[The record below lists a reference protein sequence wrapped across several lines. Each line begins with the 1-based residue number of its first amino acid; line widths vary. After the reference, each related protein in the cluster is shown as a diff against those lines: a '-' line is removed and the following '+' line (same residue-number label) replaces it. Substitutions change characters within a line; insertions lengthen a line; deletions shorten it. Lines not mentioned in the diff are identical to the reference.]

1 MKWDIHWLQFTHL
14 GIHPPNSTHEATSAC
29 EDLCNNAVF
38 LNPITHDL
46 GISLAKEKHS
56 LH

>member
-14 GIHPPNSTHEATSAC
+14 GIHPPNSIHGAMGAC
-29 EDLCNNAVF
+29 EDLCNNAVL

-46 GISLAKEKHS
+46 GISLAQKTF